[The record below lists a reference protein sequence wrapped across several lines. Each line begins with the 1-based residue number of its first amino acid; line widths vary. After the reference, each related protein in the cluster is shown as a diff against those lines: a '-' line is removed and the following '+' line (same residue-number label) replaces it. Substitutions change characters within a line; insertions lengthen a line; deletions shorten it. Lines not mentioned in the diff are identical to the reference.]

1 MKIELKNVKY
11 AAFASQETSC
21 FEATVYIDGQRTGTV
36 ANDGHGG
43 SNHYHP
49 YALQEKL
56 DGHGATL
63 PPYISKWDGS
73 GIKISADIL
82 IDELMAHAVAKKAL
96 TRLMSKRVLFMRDGD
111 LFQTPVLSD
120 IQTQL
125 ASPDLLKKLRADV
138 VLNLR
143 PIDEAVKFY
152 LVIT

>member
-43 SNHYHP
+43 SNRYHP

-56 DGHGATL
+56 EGHGATL
-63 PPYISKWDGS
+63 PPHICKWDGS
-73 GIKISADIL
+73 SLKISADIL
-82 IDELMAHAVAKKAL
+82 IDELLANAIAKKTL
-96 TRLMSKRVLFMRDGD
+96 TRLMSKKIVFKSDGKLFTTRI
-111 LFQTPVLSD
+111 L
-120 IQTQL
+120 
-125 ASPDLLKKLRADV
+125 PDLQKQLTNPAFIKSLRADV
-138 VLNLR
+138 VLNLL

-152 LVIT
+152 LVTT